1 MLSKGIAA
9 AKVIFFKILVNSK
22 SLFFPLI
29 LTVKV
34 LVAANVYKVSDV
46 EGVSDNRE
54 VWTVCW
60 AERKWLYLIN
70 GLNEAGI
77 SLSLR

>member
-1 MLSKGIAA
+1 M
-9 AKVIFFKILVNSK
+9 
-22 SLFFPLI
+22 
-29 LTVKV
+29 